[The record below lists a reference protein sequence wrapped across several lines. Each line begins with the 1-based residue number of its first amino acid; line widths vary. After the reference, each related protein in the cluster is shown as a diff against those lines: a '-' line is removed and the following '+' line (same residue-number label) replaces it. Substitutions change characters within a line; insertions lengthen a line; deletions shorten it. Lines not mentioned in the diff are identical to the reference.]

1 MSELKPCQ
9 MTTDEAIGALRGLKM
24 MVGAVGK
31 EALDIA
37 ISALRRAQ
45 PDNAPLTLEELRGM
59 VGEWVWVEHM
69 ESSASLAAPGEWL
82 KLKTCEPTR
91 LDPYISFESKGL
103 CALYYGKSWR
113 AYRRKPEPEGGDPH
127 AQR

>member
-24 MVGAVGK
+24 MVGMVAK

-45 PDNAPLTLEELRGM
+45 PDNAPIALEVQWTET
-59 VGEWVWVEHM
+59 
-69 ESSASLAAPGEWL
+69 ASDNTDYVLAYADGIYCVTNAEGRVM
-82 KLKTCEPTR
+82 CEF
-91 LDPYISFESKGL
+91 L
-103 CALYYGKSWR
+103 
-113 AYRRKPEPEGGDPH
+113 RRKPEPEGGEG
-127 AQR
+127 